1 MIRSMIAIS
10 LFLVVLTVVTS
21 FAHVLELPGKMR
33 LTRDQYLT
41 VQPIYYPGFTYA
53 GVAEPLSIVA
63 LAVLLWL
70 SPRFT
75 AAFWLLAL
83 ALVAAMLTHFLYWV
97 LVAPVN
103 RVWLGGEALP
113 DSARRFFGMTE
124 DAGQTDWTALRDR
137 WEWSHVCRAATSMT
151 AFLLLVAA
159 ALAPAHEGGLF

>member
-21 FAHVLELPGKMR
+21 LAHVLELPGKMR

-83 ALVAAMLTHFLYWV
+83 ALVAAMLTHLLYWV

-103 RVWLGGEALP
+103 RVWLRGEALP
-113 DSARRFFGMTE
+113 ESARRFFGMTE
-124 DAGQTDWTALRDR
+124 HAGETDWTALRDR

-151 AFLLLVAA
+151 AFLLLVAV